1 MDNRYD
7 VDSTETYNTIQSDM
21 ENASVRILLVDDD
34 ETPIQLLKD
43 LLTAEGYQ
51 VDTANSGEAAIG
63 LLKKTDYKVIGT
75 DLKMPGI
82 SGMDLLNFCVK
93 TYPEIPVIL
102 LTAHGTIQSAV
113 EALKSGAFNYLSK
126 PVQIDELLIDIQK
139 ALDLQNLKLQHQF
152 LRDEL
157 KKQDKFLYES
167 NNDEFNAILKTIH
180 ELRDVNTTI
189 LLHGESGTGKEVVA
203 RLIHKTSK
211 RSKGNF
217 VPINCGAIPENLI
230 ESELFGHVKGAFTD
244 AKSNVKGKIEIA
256 DRGTLFLDEINE
268 LSMKAQVALLRV
280 IQEREIVPVGS
291 ERRIKVDVRIIVAT
305 NRNLLK
311 LIEAGSF
318 REDLFYRIN
327 VFPIHLPPL
336 RKRKEDIIAL
346 ANWFIGEF
354 QKEYSRP
361 FEILTDEAKEELQN
375 YDWPGNIRELRNC
388 IERASILTKGREIS
402 KDALLVSSYSKRQHA
417 ENSSSREKS
426 SDSCF
431 ERLGVMELKKLENE
445 YILWVL
451 KKMGHNKNL
460 TASKL
465 GISERGIRY
474 KLKK

>member
-1 MDNRYD
+1 MIRAGME
-7 VDSTETYNTIQSDM
+7 STSI
-21 ENASVRILLVDDD
+21 RILLVDDD
-34 ETPIQLLKD
+34 ETPAHLLKE
-43 LLTAEGYQ
+43 LLAAEGYQ
-51 VDTANSGEAAIG
+51 VDTADSGEIAIG
-63 LLKKTDYKVIGT
+63 LLKKTDYKIVVT

-82 SGMDLLNFCVK
+82 SGMDLLNYCVK

-113 EALKSGAFNYLSK
+113 EALKNGAFNYLTK

-139 ALDLQNLKLQHQF
+139 ALELQKLKVQHQF

-167 NNDEFNAILKTIH
+167 SNDEFNTILKTVH
-180 ELRDVNTTI
+180 DLRDVNTTI
-189 LLHGESGTGKEVVA
+189 LLHGESGTGKEVIA
-203 RLIHKTSK
+203 RLIHKTSL
-211 RSKGNF
+211 RAEGNF

-230 ESELFGHVKGAFTD
+230 ESELFGHVQGAFTD
-244 AKSNVKGKIEIA
+244 AKSNVKGKVEIA
-256 DRGTLFLDEINE
+256 DGGTLFLDEVNE

-305 NRNLLK
+305 NRNLMK
-311 LIEAGSF
+311 AIEVGVF

-336 RKRKEDIIAL
+336 KKRKEDIIDL
-346 ANWFIGEF
+346 ANWFIREF
-354 QKEYSRP
+354 QREYSRP
-361 FEILTDEAKEELQN
+361 FETLTEDAKEELLR

-388 IERASILTKGREIS
+388 VERASILTKGKEIS
-402 KDALLVSSYSKRQHA
+402 RESLLVSSYSNRANQDTTPDSP
-417 ENSSSREKS
+417 NKS
-426 SDSCF
+426 IESCF
-431 ERLGVMELKKLENE
+431 EKLGVMELKKLEDK

-451 KKMGHNKNL
+451 NKMGNNKNL

>member
-1 MDNRYD
+1 
-7 VDSTETYNTIQSDM
+7 M
-21 ENASVRILLVDDD
+21 ENTSIRILLVDDD
-34 ETPIQLLKD
+34 DTPIQLLKE

-51 VDTANSGEAAIG
+51 VDTADSGENAIS
-63 LLKKTDYKVIGT
+63 LIKKQDYKVIVT

-82 SGMDLLNFCVK
+82 SGMDLLHYCVK

-113 EALKSGAFNYLSK
+113 ESLKIGAFDYLTK

-139 ALDLQNLKLQHQF
+139 ALELQKLKIQHQF

-167 NNDEFNAILKTIH
+167 NNDEFNTILKTVH
-180 ELRDVNTTI
+180 DLRDVKTTI
-189 LLHGESGTGKEVVA
+189 LLHGESGTGKEVIA
-203 RLIHKTSK
+203 RLIHKTSM
-211 RSKGNF
+211 RSEGNF
-217 VPINCGAIPENLI
+217 VPINCGAIPESLI
-230 ESELFGHVKGAFTD
+230 ESELFGHVQGAFTD
-244 AKSNVKGKIEIA
+244 AKSNVKGKTEIA
-256 DRGTLFLDEINE
+256 DGGTLFLDEVNE
-268 LSMKAQVALLRV
+268 LSMKAQVALLRF
-280 IQEREIVPVGS
+280 IQEREIIPVGS
-291 ERRIKVDVRIIVAT
+291 ERRVKVDVRIIVAT
-305 NRNLLK
+305 NRNLLE
-311 LIEAGSF
+311 LIKKGSF

-346 ANWFIGEF
+346 ANWFIKEF
-354 QKEYSRP
+354 QREYSRP
-361 FEILTDEAKEELQN
+361 FEILTEEACKELLD

-388 IERASILTKGREIS
+388 IERASILTKGKDIS
-402 KDALLVSSYSKRQHA
+402 KESLLVSSYSKR
-417 ENSSSREKS
+417 ENQNSMLSQEEFSIEN
-426 SDSCF
+426 CF
-431 ERLGVMELKKLENE
+431 ERIGIMELKKLEDE

-451 KKMGHNKNL
+451 SKMGENKNL